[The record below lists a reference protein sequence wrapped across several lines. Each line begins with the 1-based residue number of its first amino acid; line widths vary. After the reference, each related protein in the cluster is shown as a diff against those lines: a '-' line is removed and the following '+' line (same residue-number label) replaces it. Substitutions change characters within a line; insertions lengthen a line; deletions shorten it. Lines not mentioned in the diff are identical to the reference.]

1 MTTHTTRLM
10 LAALLAIG
18 ACDSAEKSAAKTDD
32 KKATDKKADAKAGD
46 AKTGDA
52 KAGDAKA
59 ADADAGEAKGGA
71 EPAAEGPA
79 EVSLDAIGLKAEAPA
94 GATVGKAIGGSGVMV
109 QAPGLVVTVEEASDT
124 RPKTPEAAK
133 EDADMYT
140 PQNWKVE
147 TVEGGFVATFD
158 NSGSMG
164 ANYFVSARRE
174 IDGKSYWCSTT
185 ASQAEQ
191 QAAAVAFCKSLK
203 K

>member
-1 MTTHTTRLM
+1 MTTQTTRLM
-10 LAALLAIG
+10 LAALLALG

-32 KKATDKKADAKAGD
+32 KKAADKKADAK
-46 AKTGDA
+46 GDA
-52 KAGDAKA
+52 KAGDVKADDAKA
-59 ADADAGEAKGGA
+59 DDAGGA
-71 EPAAEGPA
+71 EPADGPA

-94 GATVGKAIGGSGVMV
+94 GATVGKAIGGEGVMV

-124 RPKTPEAAK
+124 RPKTPDDAK
-133 EDADMYT
+133 KDADMYT

-147 TVEGGFVATFD
+147 EVEGGFIATFD

-164 ANYFVSARRE
+164 ANYFVNARRE
-174 IDGKSYWCSTT
+174 IDGKAYWCSTT
-185 ASQAEQ
+185 ASQPEQ